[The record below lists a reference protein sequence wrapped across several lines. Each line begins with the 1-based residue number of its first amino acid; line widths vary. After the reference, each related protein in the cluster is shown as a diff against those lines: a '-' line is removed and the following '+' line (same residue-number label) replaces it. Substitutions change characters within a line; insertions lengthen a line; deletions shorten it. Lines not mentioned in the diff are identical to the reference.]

1 MKNILKSVCCVI
13 FASFLIGA
21 VSARANSDFDS
32 WKHNFYRQA
41 QKAGISQKTLDKA
54 IPQMHLL
61 ERVIRLDTEK
71 PEFVSNFYDY
81 IGRRLSTTRIAM
93 GQNMAKKYPTW
104 LAKIESQY
112 GVPKSYLLALWG
124 METNYGTFMGNV
136 NMLDSLATLAYHP
149 RRRKFFTNEL
159 IAYLR
164 IVDQEPS
171 VAPIKGSWDGGFGHF
186 QFMPTTFWAYA
197 VDGDGNGRRD
207 LVNNIPDALA
217 SAANYLNHMGWNPDE
232 PWGREVILPT
242 DFDWTRFHQIKG
254 QTVAEWEKAGVA
266 PMHLA
271 HFPKKEHN
279 TMAELHIPMGGQG
292 PVFLTYPNFKI
303 IMRWNKL
310 SLYALAVGLMADV
323 LEGHRDSPVPPENFK
338 PFRTVEII
346 CLQDKLQEQGYSTG
360 GTDGQIGPKTRRAL
374 ARYQKDQ
381 GYIPDAY
388 PTHDLIEKMGCH
400 YDEN

>member
-1 MKNILKSVCCVI
+1 MKNILKSICCLF
-13 FASFLIGA
+13 FAGCMLWV
-21 VSARANSDFDS
+21 VSAQADSDFDS
-32 WKHNFYRQA
+32 WKQDFYRQA
-41 QKAGISQKTLDKA
+41 LKAGITKKTLDTT
-54 IPQMHLL
+54 IPKMHLL

-81 IGRRLSTTRIAM
+81 IGRRLSSSRIAM

-104 LAKIESQY
+104 LAKVEAQY

-124 METNYGTFMGNV
+124 METNYGTFMGSV
-136 NMLDSLATLAYHP
+136 DMLDSLATLAYHP

-217 SAANYLNHMGWNPDE
+217 SAANYLSHMGWNPDE
-232 PWGREVILPT
+232 PWGREVILPA
-242 DFDWTRFHQIKG
+242 DFDWDHFHQKKT
-254 QTVAEWEKAGVA
+254 QTVAEWEKIGVA

-271 HFPKKEHN
+271 HFPKKEQD
-279 TMAELHIPMGGQG
+279 TVAELHIPMGQQG

-310 SLYALAVGLMADV
+310 SLYALSVGLMADV
-323 LEGHRDSPVPPENFK
+323 LEGHRDSPLPPEDFK

-346 CLQDKLQEQGYSTG
+346 CLQDKLQELGYATG

-374 ARYQKDQ
+374 AHYQKDQ

-388 PTHDLIEKMGCH
+388 PTHELIQKMGCH